1 MAKFNFLETEIELVE
16 QQIREA
22 SRIGAWLEIA
32 KLQDYRTK
40 LLNKDA
46 QIRSADH
53 NQNANNSWQ
62 TDPRS
67 GKTEYAQSA
76 SQMWSGLGAD
86 TATGQRLKQE
96 YQAMMDQAATRR
108 TVKYSTHVIP
118 SPPAQALI
126 QFIGGPKNAEQEYMP
141 YGALPNPVDI
151 MKFSSS
157 VSLPS
162 IEIENDGTLKTIPGT
177 VEYALYRMTPIP
189 MDQTPFS
196 DAQIIVAVFQE
207 LKTA

>member
-1 MAKFNFLETEIELVE
+1 MAKTNLETQIELVE
-16 QQIREA
+16 RQIREA
-22 SRIGAWLEIA
+22 SRIGAPWLETA

-40 LLNKDA
+40 LLNRAAEFAA
-46 QIRSADH
+46 QSY

-67 GKTEYAQSA
+67 GKTEYAQIAPKAWDYLTS
-76 SQMWSGLGAD
+76 D

-96 YQAMMDQAATRR
+96 YQAMMDQAASRR

-118 SPPAQALI
+118 PPPTQCLI
-126 QFIGGPKNAEQEYMP
+126 QFIGGPKNAEQEYIP
-141 YGALPNPVDI
+141 YNTLPNPVDL
-151 MKFSSS
+151 MTFNTN
-157 VSLPS
+157 VALPTIETGKDGS
-162 IEIENDGTLKTIPGT
+162 IRTIPGT
-177 VEYALYRMTPIP
+177 SESAVYRMTPIP
-189 MDQTPFS
+189 MEQTPFS